1 MTKLSLILL
10 ASLAALPALAAEPLR
25 VTLANLGPDSRF
37 APDQAFCTPS
47 GFGPNVSPA
56 VSWQAGPKG
65 TQSYVLVMLDPDV
78 PQDLSQYNKPGV
90 TITAESPRQ
99 IFPHWLLA
107 DVPASVTALAEGV
120 EARGVVKGNLPLART
135 AYGRRGQ
142 SGFAGFMA
150 GNPEMTGDWG
160 GYAGPCPP
168 LNDLRR
174 HEYRVRVYALDV
186 PSLPLPDRFTWA
198 DLEPALRGHILAEGE
213 AKAAYSLNPAVK

>member
-10 ASLAALPALAAEPLR
+10 ASVAALPSLAVEPLR
-25 VTLANLGPDSRF
+25 VTLANVGPDGRF
-37 APDQAFCTPS
+37 AAEQAFCTPS

-56 VSWQAGPKG
+56 VSWQAGPRG

-120 EARGVVKGNLPLART
+120 EGRGVVKGNLPLART

-150 GNPEMTGDWG
+150 GNPEMAGDWG

-186 PSLPLPDRFTWA
+186 PTLPLPDRFTWA

-213 AKAAYSLNPAVK
+213 AKAAYSLNPVVK